1 MIVGG
6 VGEGIKISGNLT
18 DENDLAAPVDSIH
31 FGDLCIFEGRLV
43 AGTYY
48 LKVMGD
54 DTETGRY
61 TVRAIVD
68 SEQTVFVDRCSNIS
82 RSASINDPLYG
93 CQWHLNNDDQFRNG
107 AGQDIRVE
115 EVWPTYTG
123 SGINVAVVD
132 DGMHYQHEDL
142 TDIYDPFEDHGTA
155 VAGLIAAKDNSLGMR
170 GVAPEAKI
178 YGYNYLVE
186 QTNANEANAMSRNAV
201 TTAISNNSW
210 GPGESGQPEP
220 ATGLWEAAV

>member
-1 MIVGG
+1 M
-6 VGEGIKISGNLT
+6 
-18 DENDLAAPVDSIH
+18 
-31 FGDLCIFEGRLV
+31 
-43 AGTYY
+43 
-48 LKVMGD
+48 
-54 DTETGRY
+54 
-61 TVRAIVD
+61 D

-93 CQWHLNNDDQFRNG
+93 CQWHLNYDDQFRNG

-115 EVWPTYTG
+115 EAWPTYTG

-178 YGYNYLVE
+178 YGTTIWWKIPTLTK
-186 QTNANEANAMSRNAV
+186 QTQCLATRQLLPYP
-201 TTAISNNSW
+201 TTAGVQETLVNLSLLLDFGKRLSRTASPPDMA
-210 GPGESGQPEP
+210 GKAFSTPLLAAMEESSTTP
-220 ATGLWEAAV
+220 LWTSLRTTMP